1 MALMRA
7 ESGDQT
13 AHAICEYQSC
23 PPYSELSLALPSK
36 TPASGDHVLAVLA
49 VRNAALAK
57 RINNQSMIAVAIR
70 PCAKREKYSQAN
82 IFQAWSSP

>member
-7 ESGDQT
+7 ESGEQT

-23 PPYSELSLALPSK
+23 PPYSQLSLALPSK
-36 TPASGDHVLAVLA
+36 TPASGDHVLAA
-49 VRNAALAK
+49 RNAALAK
-57 RINNQSMIAVAIR
+57 RVNNQSMIAAAIR
-70 PCAKREKYSQAN
+70 PCARREKYSSAN